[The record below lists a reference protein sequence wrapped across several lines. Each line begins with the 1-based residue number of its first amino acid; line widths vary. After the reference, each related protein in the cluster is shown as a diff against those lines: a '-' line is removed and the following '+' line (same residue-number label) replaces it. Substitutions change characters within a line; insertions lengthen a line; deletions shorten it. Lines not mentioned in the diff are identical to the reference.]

1 MRLNVSQFLLHSLI
15 HHVTLRPGCF
25 GGFGNDPLIKGEMDP
40 LLIENIIILIDPEP
54 GNIDQFAELRHTI
67 SPFCLQQTLKE
78 LMHRNV
84 FGF

>member
-1 MRLNVSQFLLHSLI
+1 MRLNVGNFLLQTLI
-15 HHVTLRPGCF
+15 QHVTLSF
-25 GGFGNDPLIKGEMDP
+25 GRFGNDPLIKGEMDP
-40 LLIENIIILIDPEP
+40 LLIENIIILIDPKP